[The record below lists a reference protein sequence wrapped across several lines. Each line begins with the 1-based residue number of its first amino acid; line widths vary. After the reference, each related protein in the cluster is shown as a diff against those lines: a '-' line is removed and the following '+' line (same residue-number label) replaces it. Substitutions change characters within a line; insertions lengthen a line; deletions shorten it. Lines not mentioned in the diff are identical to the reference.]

1 MMAGTYT
8 RTVCNKNNFSTV
20 SSSYNCK
27 TESISRRQKNI
38 LVKCL
43 CNWNQQD
50 MQVEGCELTPFLS
63 PRVHQFTSQTG
74 DRKKKLL
81 LGIRTKSLGY
91 PGEHAQL
98 TPEPLNFRTVS
109 SISTGTMHS
118 MSSSQTRT
126 AWHCVEELDKNCL
139 ALYQGVRQKLFG
151 TMLISQTE
159 NLGLHVRQ
167 LDRNCLALCQAVR
180 QKPFGTMSRGQTESI
195 WLHVRQ
201 LDRNRQMETT
211 QRHLKELDR
220 KGQAP

>member
-20 SSSYNCK
+20 SSSYNSK

-74 DRKKKLL
+74 DRT
-81 LGIRTKSLGY
+81 RSLGY

-98 TPEPLNFRTVS
+98 TPESLNFRTVS

-159 NLGLHVRQ
+159 NIGLHVRQLDQALCRAVRQKPFGTVSRGQTESVWLHVRQ
-167 LDRNCLALCQAVR
+167 LDRNC
-180 QKPFGTMSRGQTESI
+180 QTETA
-195 WLHVRQ
+195 WHCVKQ
-201 LDRNRQMETT
+201 LDRNVQ
-211 QRHLKELDR
+211 LD
-220 KGQAP
+220 